1 MPLSCP
7 KTTSVGYYSVGAFP
21 PPWCGVSFVNQRV
34 RDLALAAGISVGVF
48 NTSAPYL
55 DGRALTRFRRL
66 CTVLTAFVRFLRRK
80 VPRSALYLS
89 ASGGYA
95 LLYEAAFAL
104 TARMAQAPIVIHHN
118 SFRYINK
125 RFRPMK
131 LLRWCAGREAVH
143 IMLSESMARRFVAT
157 YGIVKYLC
165 VSNCA
170 FLRAPTIGVAFKF
183 QDPWKVGF
191 FSNLSVEKG
200 LEDVIKLAEVARNE
214 GRPWQFLIAGPFASQ
229 QVESQYRPRFEALPN
244 VKLLGPLRNEEKR
257 DFYSSLDVFVMPTR
271 YFNEAEPI
279 VVLEA
284 MQYGVPVIAYGR
296 GVLPEV
302 LQSCGVVIRDDQQ
315 FIAVALRIMARWQS
329 DRREYVKMRDATV
342 CAYETLFDTSC
353 IQLDK
358 LLALLS
364 GNQVGRVSASS

>member
-1 MPLSCP
+1 MPSSCS

-34 RDLALAAGISVGVF
+34 SDLALAAGISVGIF

-55 DGRALTRFRRL
+55 DERALTRFRRF
-66 CTVLTAFVRFLRRK
+66 CTVLKAFVRFLRRK
-80 VPRSALYLS
+80 VPKTALYLS

-95 LLYEAAFAL
+95 LLYESAFAL
-104 TARMAQAPIVIHHN
+104 TARMAKAPIVIHHN

-143 IMLSESMARRFVAT
+143 VMLSESMARRFVET
-157 YGIVKYLC
+157 YGSINYLC

-170 FLRAPTIGVAFKF
+170 FLRAPTVSVSSTS
-183 QDPWKVGF
+183 QDRWNVGF
-191 FSNLSVEKG
+191 FSNLSLEKG
-200 LEDVIKLAEVARNE
+200 LKDVIALAEVARNE
-214 GRPWQFLIAGPFASQ
+214 GRLWQFWIAGPFASQ
-229 QVESQYRPRFEALPN
+229 RVEHQYKTRIEQMPN
-244 VKLLGPLRNEEKR
+244 VKLLGPLLGEAKS

-315 FIAVALRIMARWQS
+315 FVATASRIIARWQS
-329 DRREYVKMRDATV
+329 DRKEHVKVRDATV
-342 CAYETLFDTSC
+342 HAYETLFDASC

-358 LLALLS
+358 MLALLR
-364 GNQVGRVSASS
+364 GNQTGRVSASC

>member
-1 MPLSCP
+1 MPSSCS

-21 PPWCGVSFVNQRV
+21 PPWCGVSYVNQRV
-34 RDLALAAGISVGVF
+34 RDLALATGIAVGVF

-55 DGRALTRFRRL
+55 DERALTRFRRL
-66 CTVLTAFVRFLRRK
+66 CTIVTAFVRFLRRK
-80 VPRSALYLS
+80 VPRSPVYLS

-95 LLYEAAFAL
+95 LLYEAVFAL
-104 TARMAQAPIVIHHN
+104 TARLAKAPVVIHHH

-157 YGIVKYLC
+157 YGIINYLC

-170 FLRAPTIGVAFKF
+170 FLRAPTIAVASTS
-183 QDPWKVGF
+183 QDTWNVGF

-200 LEDVIKLAEVARNE
+200 LKDVIALAEVARDE
-214 GRPWQFLIAGPFASQ
+214 GKPWQFWIAGPFATQ
-229 QVESQYRPRFEALPN
+229 QVESQYRSRMEELPN
-244 VKLLGPLRNEEKR
+244 VNLLGPLLDEAKS

-302 LQSCGVVIRDDQQ
+302 LQSCGVVIRNDQQ
-315 FIAVALRIMARWQS
+315 FVAAASRIIARWQS
-329 DRREYVKMRDATV
+329 DRREHVKVRDATAH
-342 CAYETLFDTSC
+342 AYKTLFDTSC

-358 LLALLS
+358 MLALLR
-364 GNQVGRVSASS
+364 GNQTGRVSAS